1 MLDDAVQYTPAYW
14 MMITQCA
21 AGAIMSLDDSQGS
34 TPFLNDDA
42 LSNRVTL
49 AIVVEESGPLLG

>member
-1 MLDDAVQYTPAYW
+1 
-14 MMITQCA
+14 
-21 AGAIMSLDDSQGS
+21 MSLDDSQGS